1 MNKPVSVTQKQ
12 TQLNQHILTL
22 KPSDLGKVIESVL
35 MLSTLI
41 LHSFSFSA
49 ATKPS
54 DGSSNSA
61 NMYFDLFSGYK
72 RGRRWRPLTNSP
84 VKLYITPVK
93 PWHWLSDDTDVTLL
107 HKDITQTGW
116 TDQTAE
122 IQSKYDDIWLS
133 AAEVR
138 TQVNAGHIY
147 HVYKITKWKV
157 SAL

>member
-72 RGRRWRPLTNSP
+72 RGRR
-84 VKLYITPVK
+84 
-93 PWHWLSDDTDVTLL
+93 
-107 HKDITQTGW
+107 
-116 TDQTAE
+116 
-122 IQSKYDDIWLS
+122 
-133 AAEVR
+133 
-138 TQVNAGHIY
+138 
-147 HVYKITKWKV
+147 
-157 SAL
+157 